1 MPGGKRTL
9 NSDGKFI
16 NSKSEKLSVSAVVK
30 SNAANWLKATKAL
43 QAQEKAKSGQYIT
56 QSIAATQEF
65 KKVGFSGKSASTLES
80 DVGVNAQ
87 HYDNNDVPKMSLVP
101 TQEIN
106 TDTYNSGNKS
116 LARQLESKTYGVD
129 GDKNLITPGNE
140 TSFIDETSDRYGQSE
155 QNVSDAAAAVAATVA
170 AENARQNDRIENI
183 AKASDDQAYVD
194 NSRRLA
200 AELQKKDKINE
211 SAFEREQE
219 IKKRVNK
226 IKKEEKAKKDSAAR
240 LKKIN
245 DKTTDIATENLI
257 NQAES
262 ATREKQAVLDLER
275 IKPIDAEKDA
285 ATAVFMNNYSDDQVY
300 QPSFDGALN
309 NEILNTSDSDIKE
322 TVQKTED
329 LKESEVKKSIDILNN
344 RAEIERLNN
353 LKALKT
359 LGLSDDNAPYVQ
371 DKEKGTY
378 ETDNMTVFRPRE
390 IELENDALL
399 KTQKI
404 KDELEAEKQQAIADK
419 LAFQDGMMN
428 QLPGKEDIAGN
439 NSYFVDSGQELAQG
453 DIKESMIDQEKGFVD
468 VIAGTT
474 AKDMTTTVRDLAA
487 ERAEAERL
495 ASKSNDLT
503 SSVTIGE
510 LNAQRVDAAQAKR
523 EQMEAYNKSLYSQPS
538 VYLDADTEDKSQTSE
553 KYPAFKTLGDGDG
566 SLHGKDP
573 FRFTTLEYPKNI
585 TSDVQYGHYILFYV
599 NVQNKTKYNY
609 VGYNDLGNAVT
620 VGDVIETQTYHQKI
634 TQDVDTQQ
642 GFGEI
647 TSSSN
652 TQPETGDYTT
662 RYSYNTGA
670 GADPVAFQK
679 EAYGRV
685 YEGGK
690 ANILQ
695 SNQVTLMRQ
704 RQATQG
710 IASRTDLTSRIT
722 DSVAM
727 YLPSEVGNTTATK
740 YQGAEL
746 GMLGYLALGGADL
759 LGQLQ
764 NRDFAGMGDTA
775 VGMID
780 AAITEGLKKSAV
792 TAADLF
798 SGASTQGSI
807 DKVFGQTVNPFIEVA
822 FESMGVRSFEYTFNF
837 SPKSRPETD
846 EVKAIIQLFRFHM
859 VPELKGTNHRYL
871 TLPSTFDIH
880 YMYQASPE
888 ESKENTFYNKIATCV
903 LEDCSVNYA
912 PSGVKSFD
920 DGAPTQIS
928 MTLRFMETEMLTKK
942 KVNDGF

>member
-1 MPGGKRTL
+1 MADYSASNQL
-9 NSDGKFI
+9 
-16 NSKSEKLSVSAVVK
+16 KLSELNAHRVGNDLPAITMKELISRESNGIRVDVGLPDESFDGLTFNPKFVIDRPSNKSVSQKLKSNQANMNALFDIRQDELAYVQDREFGTYENNLTEQTVNAEAEKIFAEQNQIRDALNTELVQKHNDSLKPTYSPGDKVSA
-30 SNAANWLKATKAL
+30 
-43 QAQEKAKSGQYIT
+43 AQMQ
-56 QSIAATQEF
+56 
-65 KKVGFSGKSASTLES
+65 
-80 DVGVNAQ
+80 N
-87 HYDNNDVPKMSLVP
+87 
-101 TQEIN
+101 
-106 TDTYNSGNKS
+106 
-116 LARQLESKTYGVD
+116 KTYGLGV
-129 GDKNLITPGNE
+129 NPGEE
-140 TSFIDETSDRYGQSE
+140 TSFIDQTSDKYGRSE
-155 QNVSDAAAAVAATVA
+155 QNVEKADAYQSKLEAERAHVAQTSITADEIAPVSSGQLASDDALLD
-170 AENARQNDRIENI
+170 ENALIGLTTIQLSPEDIEDNVDEQVATDVAIRSMDEISAQNRTDLRSLVESENLYATATSVAQTSLSTKAKIDSQRLLAKEKKENSIFAHDKFQNDRIESI
-183 AKASDDQAYVD
+183 ADASDE
-194 NSRRLA
+194 A
-200 AELQKKDKINE
+200 AELAGKI
-211 SAFEREQE
+211 A
-219 IKKRVNK
+219 KRNVLWDDINK
-226 IKKEEKAKKDSAAR
+226 NS
-240 LKKIN
+240 
-245 DKTTDIATENLI
+245 
-257 NQAES
+257 
-262 ATREKQAVLDLER
+262 
-275 IKPIDAEKDA
+275 
-285 ATAVFMNNYSDDQVY
+285 
-300 QPSFDGALN
+300 
-309 NEILNTSDSDIKE
+309 
-322 TVQKTED
+322 
-329 LKESEVKKSIDILNN
+329 
-344 RAEIERLNN
+344 
-353 LKALKT
+353 
-359 LGLSDDNAPYVQ
+359 
-371 DKEKGTY
+371 
-378 ETDNMTVFRPRE
+378 
-390 IELENDALL
+390 
-399 KTQKI
+399 
-404 KDELEAEKQQAIADK
+404 DK
-419 LAFQDGMMN
+419 LLAQQEFMDN
-428 QLPGKEDIAGN
+428 LPGKEDIVTSTYTPGVTNQSQFEKTNQRAVEVSKQAEQDAQN
-439 NSYFVDSGQELAQG
+439 N
-453 DIKESMIDQEKGFVD
+453 
-468 VIAGTT
+468 TT
-474 AKDMTTTVRDLAA
+474 AADMKETILNAKT
-487 ERAEAERL
+487 
-495 ASKSNDLT
+495 
-503 SSVTIGE
+503 TIGE

-523 EQMEAYNKSLYSQPS
+523 EQMEAYTKSFYSQPS

-609 VGYNDLGNAVT
+609 VGFNDLGNAVT
-620 VGDVIETQTYHQKI
+620 IGDVIETQTYHQKV

-647 TSSSN
+647 TTSSN

-822 FESMGVRSFEYTFNF
+822 FESMGVRSFDYTFNF
-837 SPKSRPETD
+837 SPKSRDETD

-903 LEDCSVNYA
+903 LEDCNVNYA

-928 MTLRFMETEMLTKK
+928 MTLRFMETEMLTKQ
-942 KVNDGF
+942 KVNEGF